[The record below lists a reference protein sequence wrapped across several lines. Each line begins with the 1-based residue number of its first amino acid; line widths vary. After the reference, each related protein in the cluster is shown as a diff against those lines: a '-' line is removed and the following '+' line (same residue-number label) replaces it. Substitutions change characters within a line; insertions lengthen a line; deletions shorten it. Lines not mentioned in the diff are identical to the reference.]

1 MAVNNNNHHDH
12 PNHHL
17 VPIFTV
23 NLYAALIV
31 VLVLI
36 VGVLSIKYIHLKLA
50 MERYTYWTRAVNASQ
65 VTSDNTPDYANLIL
79 DGISY
84 QQPGQLQSYVSAVS
98 KDLNRDV
105 EVVDTQKKVI
115 ADKFSVNIGLVYSY
129 DKNNEV
135 TQTLRDGVSRK
146 VFERSPDYPDG
157 IWLLVL
163 PIKNAQGA
171 ITAALLIQ
179 TPR

>member
-23 NLYAALIV
+23 NLYIALIV
-31 VLVLI
+31 ILVLI
-36 VGVLSIKYIHLKLA
+36 VGVLSLKYVHLKFA
-50 MERYTYWTRAVNASQ
+50 MERYTFWTRVMGASQ
-65 VTSDNTPDYANLIL
+65 VTPDNTIDYANLIL

-84 QQPGQLQSYVSAVS
+84 QQIGQLQSYINAVS
-98 KDLNRDV
+98 RDLNRDV
-105 EVVDTQKKVI
+105 EVVDIQKKI
-115 ADKFSVNIGLVYSY
+115 LADKIPANIGLIYNY
-129 DKNNEV
+129 DKNNEL
-135 TQTLRDGVSRK
+135 TQTLKDGSVRK

-163 PIKNAQGA
+163 PIKNTQGI
-171 ITAALLIQ
+171 ITGALLIQ
-179 TPR
+179 SPK